1 MGFEKRSPF
10 FDAVV
15 AYQKEVGPE
24 KWREARYKCQTDLW
38 YLCVEVFGLDLYEK
52 THRPV
57 IDFFLKKKPFDTTK
71 EYKISDVHR
80 AIEALAP
87 LEKRRGILLYPRG
100 SFKSSISAINVI
112 QTILCFPDSRTLIL
126 TAESTLGEAFVPNI
140 KDKFVLHKN
149 AKPTKFQLLF
159 PEFVIDE
166 HQVNANVG
174 GETEYWCPA
183 RKIKQVEPTL
193 GSLSIM
199 GSTSGWHCDFL
210 DCDDV
215 ISDTSGLTP
224 VTRQKVIKKFVTV
237 INMLDPHGV
246 LELIGTRYHVDD
258 LYAHAAKQMPQ
269 CRRLVGASWTVLPHA
284 KAKKATDLL
293 ATDVILLFPERQGFK
308 YLREKLLLDEET
320 FFLQQLNDPQ
330 KTGPAVTFTEQ
341 DIRGVTMQLPMPV
354 AGEEIYNLWDFAY
367 GDTRSNDYCV
377 GVFVSVN
384 RAYQAHVHAL
394 VAEKFTPSELARQVV
409 LMAHRTRPKAVM
421 YEHIV
426 GSDFLEMEARK
437 LATELGY
444 HIPLTPFKTDKGPN
458 AKANRIAGL
467 EPLLKGG
474 RLFFSNTLQ
483 NYDLLM
489 KQFTDFT
496 GERTNKKHDDIPD
509 AISFIRRILPMTGL
523 ELPINNTPV
532 ITGRQLSQNVFTFD
546 QNAMPIRNSASIL
559 SCASKGS
566 QNRSKLP
573 SPQQRRNKTASLR
586 MAWTF

>member
-1 MGFEKRSPF
+1 MAFDKKNEF
-10 FDAVV
+10 FSAV
-15 AYQKEVGPE
+15 AAHQKEIGVD
-24 KWREARYKCQTDLW
+24 KWRAERLKCQTDLW
-38 YLCVEVFGLDLYEK
+38 YLCSDIFGLDLHEK

-57 IDFFLKKKPFDTTK
+57 IDFFLKKKPFDTNRD
-71 EYKISDVHR
+71 YRLADVHK
-80 AIEALAP
+80 AIGELAP
-87 LEKRRGILLYPRG
+87 MEKRRGILLYPRG
-100 SFKSSISAINVI
+100 SFKSSISAINTV
-112 QTILCFPDSRTLIL
+112 QTILCFPDCRILIL
-126 TAESTLGEAFVPNI
+126 TAESTLGEAFVPSI
-140 KDKFVLHKN
+140 KERFVLRKN
-149 AKPTKFQLLF
+149 AKPTRFQLLF
-159 PEFVIDE
+159 PEFVVDE
-166 HQVNANVG
+166 SQTNANVG
-174 GETEYWCPA
+174 GEGEYWCPA

-224 VTRQKVIKKFVTV
+224 TTRQKVIKKFVTV

-246 LELIGTRYHVDD
+246 LELIGTRYHIDD
-258 LYAHAAKQMPQ
+258 LYAHAAKHMPK
-269 CRRLVGASWTVLPHA
+269 CRKLVGASWTVLPHA
-284 KAKKATDLL
+284 KQKKALDLL
-293 ATDVILLFPERQGFK
+293 ASDVVLLFPERQGFK

-330 KTGPAVTFTEQ
+330 RTGPVVTFTEQ
-341 DIRGVTMQLPMPV
+341 DIRSITMQLPMPV
-354 AGEEIYNLWDFAY
+354 GGEEIYNLWDFAY

-377 GVFVSVN
+377 GVFVSIN

-394 VAEKFTPSELARQVV
+394 VAEKFTPSELARQLV

-444 HIPLTPFKTDKGPN
+444 EIPLSPFKTDKGPN
-458 AKANRIAGL
+458 AKAVRIAAL

-496 GERTNKKHDDIPD
+496 GERSNKKHDDIPD

-523 ELPINNTPV
+523 ELPTHNTPV
-532 ITGRQLSQNVFTFD
+532 INGTQLTQNIFTFE
-546 QNAMPIRNSASIL
+546 QNATPMRDFNFDTFMRQQ
-559 SCASKGS
+559 G
-566 QNRSKLP
+566 Q
-573 SPQQRRNKTASLR
+573 PQAPPVVAKPKRDGQPTYGLDFLN
-586 MAWTF
+586 